1 VAIMEQDSP
10 VSFRHHKGAAEI
22 GADDL
27 ERMRAVVAE
36 LAAAL
41 GQIDPAV
48 LSPEVR
54 PRFERA
60 WLASK
65 QLTRLVDSDLREPR
79 GTGHGASGD
88 GTVDVAATD
97 LPDLT
102 ACRVLL
108 AVHDVRQQDVV
119 GRMLSELGAR
129 YELAAS
135 GDSAMRLFAA
145 GSFDLAIVD
154 AELTGVSG
162 SDVVSA
168 IRSRA
173 PSRGRIPVLAL
184 CPEAASGLRRAMRD
198 AGADFTLAT
207 PFHGF
212 AAFAG
217 ALAGILEG
225 TVEAETLP
233 DRLVLDFER
242 YDRLMEIAG
251 DEGAAELLERLLE
264 DLRQV
269 ERGLERAL
277 AEQNPAEIRTQTH
290 VLIALAGAVG
300 ADELQRLTETL
311 NGAAHRR
318 TVAGMT
324 SLGRQTLR
332 QLGHLIAF
340 VAEENEARN

>member
-1 VAIMEQDSP
+1 MAIMEHDSA
-10 VSFRHHKGAAEI
+10 VSFRHRPAVAEFSP
-22 GADDL
+22 DDL

-41 GQIDPAV
+41 GQIDPAT
-48 LSPEVR
+48 LSPEAR

-65 QLTRLVDSDLREPR
+65 HLTRLVDGDSRDGKAAEKPR
-79 GTGHGASGD
+79 PVDAGAD
-88 GTVDVAATD
+88 IAATD

-102 ACRVLL
+102 SYRVLL
-108 AVHDVRQQDVV
+108 AVQDVRQQDLV
-119 GRMLSELGAR
+119 GRMLTDLGGR

-135 GDSAMRLFAA
+135 GDAAMRLFSS

-162 SDVVSA
+162 SDVVGA

-173 PSRGRIPVLAL
+173 PGRGRIPILAL
-184 CPEAASGLRRAMRD
+184 CPESASGLSRAMRE

-225 TVEAETLP
+225 AAETETLP

-251 DEGAAELLERLLE
+251 EDGAAELLERLLE

-277 AEQNPAEIRTQTH
+277 SEQNPAEIRTQTH

-300 ADELQRLTETL
+300 ADALQRLTETL

-332 QLGHLIAF
+332 QLAHLIAF